1 MNWTLLLKGAG
12 TMKFL
17 LVLVL
22 LVSLQVSACGAA
34 PMNESEFA
42 EVSMTGLLRSSQ
54 IVSLRVAEFASIM
67 LKRVI

>member
-1 MNWTLLLKGAG
+1 MSWTLLLKRAG

-22 LVSLQVSACGAA
+22 IVSLQVSSCRSA
-34 PMNESEFA
+34 PVNESEFA

-54 IVSLRVAEFASIM
+54 IVYLRVAEFASIM